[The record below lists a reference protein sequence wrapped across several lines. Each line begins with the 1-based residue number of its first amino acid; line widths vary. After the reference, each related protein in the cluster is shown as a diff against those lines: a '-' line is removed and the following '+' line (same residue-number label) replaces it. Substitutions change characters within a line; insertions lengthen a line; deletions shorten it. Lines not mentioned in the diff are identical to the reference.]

1 MKQETTE
8 HLLKYYKWLVHLSL
22 IVIGV
27 AVSLVSSRERFEYSD
42 MLGWGIILLL
52 ISMFFNW
59 LCVKRLTTIL
69 LIDTEHIETKFVSFF
84 LRTQKLLSVYGLLQ
98 NWAFIVGCVLVIASF
113 IFGKNMSSTLRF

>member
-1 MKQETTE
+1 MKKETTE
-8 HLLKYYKWLVHLSL
+8 YLLKYYKWLIHLSL

-52 ISMFFNW
+52 ISIFFNW

-69 LIDTEHIETKFVSFF
+69 IIDAEQVETRFVSFF
-84 LRTQKLLSVYGLLQ
+84 LKTQKLLSVYGLLQ
-98 NWAFIVGCVLVIASF
+98 NWAFIVGCMLVVASF
-113 IFGKNMSSTLRF
+113 IFGENVSSALRF